1 MVEPTVRDVLA
12 FHRVDR
18 AAYDQL
24 LSLGVPPPPAR
35 NAVAL
40 LMWLGRR
47 GGGAGVDAVDRA
59 RRLVRTRHDA
69 ARLASEARAVLHG
82 GAAALDLAR
91 RWAGAGETLISSVL
105 GGGGVDVR
113 RFFALVPDD
122 APRRGVAEVLDGVGA
137 LVFDD
142 RLYALLRR
150 HEEGGGAVLP
160 AELAAPYRRPLAPA
174 LAPVGDGGCRSL
186 FITFSKGSPL
196 TREEIEEYF
205 TERWGDCLEKV
216 MMERTPAGEPPT
228 YGRIVFRHAATAAA
242 VLGGEHLV
250 KLVINGRQL
259 RARKYFPRKASAFS
273 HGLN

>member
-35 NAVAL
+35 NA
-40 LMWLGRR
+40 
-47 GGGAGVDAVDRA
+47 
-59 RRLVRTRHDA
+59 
-69 ARLASEARAVLHG
+69 ARAVLHG

-113 RFFALVPDD
+113 RFFALVRTTRR
-122 APRRGVAEVLDGVGA
+122 AAASPRCSTASGRS
-137 LVFDD
+137 
-142 RLYALLRR
+142 LYALLRR